1 LRHLNLLNT
10 ALNNLIRYPVRSV
23 VIVVCLVAL
32 LLPFLSGMA
41 VLEGVKADSLI
52 SVQEG
57 ADIYLTMDMY
67 GRNGVI
73 PLEMAELVKN
83 IEGVV
88 KVIPRAISRI
98 YVGDRLAV
106 LLGIPV
112 ENITETISFIKG
124 RPPMGGE
131 VVIGKRLAE
140 DLGVGVGK
148 SVSLGVRIIGIV
160 DGVPYVVRRE
170 FNISGIFDAR
180 VGIWTSNLIL
190 MNLQD
195 VISLYEMEG
204 FVTDM
209 AIYVKPGYSGKVSE
223 ELQKMNSY
231 FRIQTKELV
240 NAYIERGFNTR
251 GGIFLILYTVAFSI
265 AIPAIAV
272 SSGLGLSERR
282 KEIGIFKALG
292 WRTIDVIEMV
302 FLESIFISLMSV
314 PITFMLSFL
323 WLKIL
328 NGVFIAQI
336 FIPGAGIF
344 PPFSV
349 PSLFFHLPVIMAFLL
364 SLVITLVGSI
374 STTWKASIVPP
385 VEAMR

>member
-1 LRHLNLLNT
+1 
-10 ALNNLIRYPVRSV
+10 
-23 VIVVCLVAL
+23 VAL

-349 PSLFFHLPVIMAFLL
+349 PSLFFPLPVIMAFLL

>member
-349 PSLFFHLPVIMAFLL
+349 PSLFFPLPVIMAFLL